1 MTLTIIM
8 INGVHW
14 TRRKKH
20 LGSSELSASFF
31 VTWSTL
37 LASLGGFYWKCQN
50 FIFNFNFILHMAFKI
65 FRDVIGYSQSDPE
78 NIHKESQISWYLQQ
92 NMFLCIISKPLDRSL
107 RLHCFKIV
115 ARQLIAVS
123 QTIENCFQ
131 FWQPQCPC
139 WIVNVYKKGWMFTQR
154 LLHLSALSVRLFQ
167 KKTPKEKWKR
177 TFLSFPLLYRCR

>member
-1 MTLTIIM
+1 M
-8 INGVHW
+8 
-14 TRRKKH
+14 KKTPIFDDDTDNHNDKWCSLNKKNTH

-50 FIFNFNFILHMAFKI
+50 FIFNFNFSFILHMAFKI
-65 FRDVIGYSQSDPE
+65 FRDVIVDSQSDPE
-78 NIHKESQISWYLQQ
+78 NIQHKESQIL
-92 NMFLCIISKPLDRSL
+92 FLCIISQPLDRSF

-123 QTIENCFQ
+123 QTTENCFQ

-139 WIVNVYKKGWMFTQR
+139 
-154 LLHLSALSVRLFQ
+154 
-167 KKTPKEKWKR
+167 
-177 TFLSFPLLYRCR
+177 